1 MTRYLLYYSSNNG
14 KGRNMAK
21 DHKEP
26 WTVEDAKALYRV
38 DEWGNGYFHIDENGE
53 VRVRLKGKTTDSSIS
68 LKHIAIGLQERG
80 LKLPVLL
87 RFSDILDDRIRY
99 INESFAESIQ
109 DAGYHGAYRGVYPVK
124 VNQQQQVIEEICHF
138 GKQYHH
144 GLETGS
150 KAELIAALAY
160 LDDPEAYLVCNGYKD
175 EEYIDLALR
184 GLLLGIQTV
193 LVVEMPSETAVIIER
208 AKELGIRPNIGVRM
222 KPSTIASGHWTDS
235 GGDRS
240 AFGLNTTQIIQVVDQ
255 LREADMLDCLKL
267 LHYHLGSQIP
277 NIHDIRIGATEAA
290 RFYAGLVKEGA
301 PMGLLDIGGGL
312 AIDYDGSS
320 SNTSNSRNYSMKEYC
335 DDVVEEIMA
344 ICQETGI
351 EHPTIMSESGRALVA
366 YYSVLLFNIL
376 DTNVFRP
383 DLEGEPD
390 DLEHMP
396 VLDNLKYVK
405 TMLSEKNLQEC
416 LNDLNYYREEIR
428 NKFLY
433 GKVNMRERAAAE
445 HLYWSITAE
454 LSELSRKQEYI
465 PPELQNLDHQ
475 LSDIYYGNFSLFQS
489 LPDVWAIDQ
498 LFPIMPVHNLDKQPN
513 RHAILSDIT
522 CDSEGKIDAFIGRSE
537 SKTTLS
543 LHTPPEDEDYILGVF
558 LVGAYQE
565 TLGDLHNLLGD
576 TNVVSVT
583 YDASGSF
590 KLHNELDGDTVA
602 DVLSYVE
609 YEPKKLESLIR
620 MKAEAAV
627 QLGRITPQQRR
638 KIITSYNAGLRG
650 YTYYETDQED

>member
-1 MTRYLLYYSSNNG
+1 MG
-14 KGRNMAK
+14 KNAK
-21 DHKEP
+21 EK
-26 WTVEDAKALYRV
+26 WTIEDANALYRI
-38 DEWGNGYFHIDENGE
+38 DEWGNGYFHIAEDGE
-53 VRVRLKGKTTDSSIS
+53 VHVRLKDKSNESSMS
-68 LKHIAIGLQERG
+68 LKQIASGLQDRG
-80 LKLPVLL
+80 MKLPVLL

-99 INESFAESIQ
+99 INESFSRAIK
-109 DAGYHGAYRGVYPVK
+109 DAGYNGTYRGVYPVK

-160 LDDPEAYLVCNGYKD
+160 VDDPEAYLICNGYKD

-184 GLLLGIQTV
+184 ALLLGIQTV
-193 LVVEMPSETAVIIER
+193 LVIEMPGEAEVIIDR
-208 AKELGIRPNIGVRM
+208 ARELGIRPNIGVRM
-222 KPSTIASGHWTDS
+222 KPSTVASGHWTDS

-240 AFGLNTTQIIQVVDQ
+240 TFGLNTTQIIHVVDI
-255 LREADMLDCLKL
+255 LREAELLDCLKL

-277 NIHDIRIGATEAA
+277 NIHDIRLGATEAV
-290 RFYAGLVKEGA
+290 RFYAGLVNEGA

-320 SNTSNSRNYSMKEYC
+320 SNSSNSRNYSMKEYC
-335 DDVVEEIMA
+335 DDVVEEIMT
-344 ICQETGI
+344 ICNEAKI
-351 EHPTIMSESGRALVA
+351 DHPTIISESGRALVA

-376 DTNVFRP
+376 DTNVFLP
-383 DLEGEPD
+383 DENRVEHQQD
-390 DLEHMP
+390 HMP
-396 VLDNLKYVK
+396 VLDNLRYVK
-405 TMLSEKNLQEC
+405 KMLNEKNTQEC

-433 GKVNMRERAAAE
+433 GTVNMRERAAAE
-445 HLYWSITAE
+445 HLYWTIMAE
-454 LSELSRKQEYI
+454 IANMARKQPYI

-475 LSDIYYGNFSLFQS
+475 LSDIYYGNFSVFQS
-489 LPDVWAIDQ
+489 LPDVWAINQ
-498 LFPIMPVHNLDKQPN
+498 LFPIMPVHFLDTEPTRQ
-513 RHAILSDIT
+513 AILSDIT
-522 CDSEGKIDAFIGRSE
+522 CDCEGKIDEFIGRSE
-537 SKTTLS
+537 SKTTLA
-543 LHTPPEDEDYILGVF
+543 LHAPPEDDDYVLGVF

-583 YDASGSF
+583 YDESGTF
-590 KLHNELDGDTVA
+590 KLHNELEGDTVA

-609 YEPKKLESLIR
+609 YEPKKLEALIR
-620 MKAEAAV
+620 MKAENAV
-627 QLGRITPQQRR
+627 REGKLTPQQRR
-638 KIITSYNAGLRG
+638 KIISTYNAGLRG